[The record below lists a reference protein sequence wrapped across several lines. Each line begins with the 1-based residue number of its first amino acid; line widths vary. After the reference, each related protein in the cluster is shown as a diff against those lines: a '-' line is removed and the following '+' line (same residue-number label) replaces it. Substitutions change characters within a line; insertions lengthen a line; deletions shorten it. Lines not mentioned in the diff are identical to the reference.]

1 MIGNNNPHFYLYGEK
16 LPLHRRVRRAL
27 LLSKSIVQVKI
38 ITVTGNI
45 FFTVDSPPP
54 LPTTMQLLQVQ
65 PEHPIST
72 KLGLETNVLPLSK
85 NSNKFRYS
93 ITQK

>member
-16 LPLHRRVRRAL
+16 LPLHRRFRRAL

-54 LPTTMQLLQVQ
+54 LPTMQLQKVQ

-72 KLGLETNVLPLSK
+72 KLFLETNVLPLSK

>member
-54 LPTTMQLLQVQ
+54 LPTMQLQKVQ

-72 KLGLETNVLPLSK
+72 KLFLETNVLPLSK